1 MSALRR
7 RRCELSPLTS
17 TLLVRS
23 SATILTVGIPPPSA
37 AAPVYRVLTMRTTS
51 TALACCIGM
60 TSMFSSPV
68 WSMRWMMRATRL
80 TLAARSEMISM
91 FEAG

>member
-1 MSALRR
+1 MSVFRR

-23 SATILTVGIPPPSA
+23 SATIFTVGTPPPSA
-37 AAPVYRVLTMRTTS
+37 PAVAYSELTMRTTS
-51 TALACCIGM
+51 EALACCIGM

-68 WSMRWMMRATRL
+68 WSMRWMMRTMRL
-80 TLAARSEMISM
+80 TFAARSEMISM
-91 FEAG
+91 LEVG